1 MCESEAERAA
11 YPILKELSEK
21 YSLNFEVQTRVRDWD
36 YNENDLTGLI
46 EKTDLGWV
54 CLIDRCGP
62 FCDIKTMIQHFEIL
76 GLGPEAHDRK
86 YRKFLKGCEGC
97 VRKHRLVTI
106 QERFE
111 GGPRPEPTWTVQVGG
126 QPFKGRAS
134 IIVMVRKLVTT
145 LIIIVVLIGAVVVGY
160 PYLQTLLQP
169 STSTSSTQPPVE
181 FHPIPLNFN
190 NSLASIIGNFS
201 AVSFSMNYTA
211 GPINITD
218 MHIAYSVS
226 NLAAGKVLN
235 VTYSSPQGSG
245 EFPIYFQNG
254 AFVNFNFANVGNS
267 SYGIATELW
276 FILAAG
282 VLRSAGLNSTNLP
295 INTTKSEFIGP
306 TAMVVTTYS
315 GAIASS
321 NTAFSLVQYSVAV
334 PLINTT
340 VVVPVGLQLM
350 GESSGQ
356 PISVSFK
363 VTSLTYTGS
372 A

>member
-1 MCESEAERAA
+1 
-11 YPILKELSEK
+11 
-21 YSLNFEVQTRVRDWD
+21 
-36 YNENDLTGLI
+36 
-46 EKTDLGWV
+46 
-54 CLIDRCGP
+54 
-62 FCDIKTMIQHFEIL
+62 
-76 GLGPEAHDRK
+76 
-86 YRKFLKGCEGC
+86 
-97 VRKHRLVTI
+97 
-106 QERFE
+106 
-111 GGPRPEPTWTVQVGG
+111 
-126 QPFKGRAS
+126 
-134 IIVMVRKLVTT
+134 MVRKLVTT
-145 LIIIVVLIGAVVVGY
+145 MIIIVVLIGAVVLGY
-160 PYLQTLLQP
+160 PYLQAFLLQP

-226 NLAAGKVLN
+226 DLAAGKVLN

-254 AFVNFNFANVGNS
+254 TFVNFNFANVGNS

-276 FILAAG
+276 FFLAAG
-282 VLRSAGLNSTNLP
+282 VLRSIGFNSTNLP
-295 INTTKSEFIGP
+295 VNTTKSEFIGP

-356 PISVSFK
+356 LISVSFR